1 MQVTGDTA
9 FYRRSSSSDDADRP
23 SDSSQPPADEF
34 HDLLAYGPSA
44 KGARDAIRAL
54 LGAYAVATKSASIQ
68 FGGTCVQF
76 RCDLDLSERFQCA
89 VARVI
94 ADERGVTEDNA
105 SPCAIARQIWRNFQA
120 APEATRQW
128 FAKWAAQ
135 SVPQGESFNR
145 WTGHAKGA
153 VLQLARGEG
162 TRLDGVE
169 LIGMNLNGLKLP
181 SVCMTG
187 SHIRWVSARG
197 ADLSGACLRDGHWR
211 NAVFAPLDDDD
222 DVFAQPAD
230 FRNADLSGTAL
241 DDVSLQGAQCQGARL
256 LRMRRLAV
264 DFSQACLDDAH
275 ISLDPQAF
283 ARLPDCGLRNDDDT
297 GSARP
302 WGVLHSIASIDA
314 RHVGLKRELMHQFID
329 IVRHTGRA
337 ESLVWDHIDI
347 WLDTL
352 EDPLYWAD
360 LHVTAFIDDFLPMG
374 LLPKWNVSI
383 MPADLTHRQLAF
395 YMQYLLDIAAEPGW
409 VTSCQGAIHQI
420 VDAARAHASL
430 NALAHALCD
439 TFHSHEDV
447 APAVGALEAVL
458 PGLAQDTCLF
468 IDAHRLDAV
477 ACEPALL
484 RAVARRERLP
494 PWGHVYCLSRP
505 APDAPFAVVPNG
517 SPLQALL
524 PSRLLHDAYVASSC
538 AQRQLCA
545 SVFDA
550 LLPPPASTV
559 HGIHGSHD
567 DLDTGDAVEASD
579 TSEEFDAVDTVDAA
593 DAVDAE
599 NAADVGGGDL
609 ARERF
614 LHAVMAA
621 CGYQPGPDPAPDLTS
636 HAWQLRLPRM
646 LSPCLLDMPDTG
658 VALPRQVAGARL
670 RAPVRRAMLEA
681 LAAAL
686 PVLHEMTHGPAAM
699 LLIESLR
706 HVRLSSSL
714 GLGTETSSP
723 YALRQTACALLNEAM
738 AMSASLVTDATAS
751 AWRDVLVGNT
761 PELARCTA
769 MLAGD
774 ITAHVL
780 SPSAPRE
787 LRLAYDAIYPH
798 AWR

>member
-9 FYRRSSSSDDADRP
+9 LYRRSSSSDDADRP
-23 SDSSQPPADEF
+23 SDSSPPPADEF

-68 FGGTCVQF
+68 FGGTRVQF
-76 RCDLDLSERFQCA
+76 RCNPDLSERFQCA

-94 ADERGVTEDNA
+94 ADERVVTEDNA
-105 SPCAIARQIWRNFQA
+105 CPRGIARQIWRNFEA

-145 WTGHAKGA
+145 WAGHARGA

-181 SVCMTG
+181 SVCMAG

-222 DVFAQPAD
+222 DAFAQPAD
-230 FRNADLSGTAL
+230 FRNADLSGGAL
-241 DDVSLQGAQCQGARL
+241 DNVSLQGAQCQGARL

-283 ARLPDCGLRNDDDT
+283 ARLPDCGLRNDDDDT

-314 RHVGLKRELMHQFID
+314 RHASLKRELMRQFID
-329 IVRHTGRA
+329 IVRRTGRA
-337 ESLVWDHIDI
+337 ESLVWDHIDV

-352 EDPLYWAD
+352 EDPIYWAD

-374 LLPKWNVSI
+374 LLPKWNVSA
-383 MPADLTHRQLAF
+383 MPAGLTPGQLTF

-420 VDAARAHASL
+420 VDAARAHAGL
-430 NALAHALCD
+430 NALAHALRD

-447 APAVGALEAVL
+447 APAVGALESVL

-468 IDAHRLDAV
+468 IDAQRLDAV

-484 RAVARRERLP
+484 RAVVRRERLP

-505 APDAPFAVVPNG
+505 APDVPFAVVPNG

-524 PSRLLHDAYVASSC
+524 PSRLLHDAYVATSC
-538 AQRQLCA
+538 VQRQLCA

-550 LLPPPASTV
+550 LLRPSASTA
-559 HGIHGSHD
+559 HSIHGSHN
-567 DLDTGDAVEASD
+567 DLDAG
-579 TSEEFDAVDTVDAA
+579 DAVDTA
-593 DAVDAE
+593 DAE
-599 NAADVGGGDL
+599 NAADVGGDAL

-636 HAWQLRLPRM
+636 NAWQLRLTGM
-646 LSPCLLDMPDTG
+646 LSACLLDMPDADVT
-658 VALPRQVAGARL
+658 LSRQVAGTRL
-670 RAPVRRAMLEA
+670 RAPVRRAMLEV

-714 GLGTETSSP
+714 ALGTETTSP
-723 YALRQTACALLNEAM
+723 YALRQTACALLNEAT
-738 AMSASLVTDATAS
+738 AMSASLVTDTTAS